1 MVYARPAVLDN
12 PILLAPATEN
22 GEIRSQLAEAQGQCV
37 ELAVDAGELNA
48 EVEAPRRELAEFL
61 RYDLRFFLIRGV
73 SRPLQ
78 LGRHHRHLYQPLD
91 QALMVALHPG
101 AYFQTNVTNGVSC
114 EFLHD
119 SFFNPTEFVRR
130 IAPK

>member
-37 ELAVDAGELNA
+37 ELAVNAGELNA

-61 RYDLRFFLIRGV
+61 RFDLRFFLFVASHAHCNWGV
-73 SRPLQ
+73 II
-78 LGRHHRHLYQPLD
+78 GIC
-91 QALMVALHPG
+91 
-101 AYFQTNVTNGVSC
+101 TN
-114 EFLHD
+114 L
-119 SFFNPTEFVRR
+119 
-130 IAPK
+130 